1 MQDYLIS
8 RINSFSL
15 DTKGLTPENLL
26 ERSKKD
32 FHHTPGSKTLV
43 VCLPGGGHPL
53 WGWKLVK
60 RHVVKAGASFLTYYF
75 PREILSDQSK
85 LTLDC
90 FEVINQTV
98 RSDIEKMRVE
108 HGFDRVILVC
118 LSLAGSFGSMIYKDN
133 SLIDEIVCVSTG
145 ENLARDMWR
154 GCRSQHLRRSYEEQG
169 ISESDLITLWANVSP
184 DKNMPSSRTKIFVH
198 LGESDRVA
206 PYEFSKTL
214 VPTLEKQGF
223 KPFYKTYPGWGHYLV
238 SMKFL
243 FFPESFL
250 NLTRKLK

>member
-8 RINSFSL
+8 RINSFSP

-32 FHHTPGSKTLV
+32 FYHTPGSKALV

-60 RHVVKAGASFLTYYF
+60 RYVVKSGASFLTYYF
-75 PREILSDQSK
+75 PREILSDQQK

-90 FEVINQTV
+90 FEVINQTI
-98 RSDIEKMRVE
+98 RNDIKKMRVE
-108 HGFDRVILVC
+108 HGFGRVVLVC
-118 LSLAGSFGSMIYKDN
+118 LSLAGSFGSMVYKDN
-133 SLIDEIVCVSTG
+133 SLIDEIVLVSTG

-154 GCRSQHLRRSYEEQG
+154 GCRSQYLREAYERQG
-169 ISESDLITLWANVSP
+169 ITEDDLLSLWANVSP
-184 DKNMPSSRTKIFVH
+184 DKNMPAHGTKVSIH

-206 PYEFSKTL
+206 LYEFSKTL
-214 VPTLEKQGF
+214 VDILENQGF
-223 KPFYKTYPGWGHYLV
+223 RPFFKSYPGWGHYFV
-238 SMKFL
+238 SIKFL
-243 FFPESFL
+243 LFPKSFID
-250 NLTRKLK
+250 LTA